1 MTTGPVKRVT
11 KGARTRQRIVE
22 RAAAL
27 FNTRGVA
34 GASMSDVSAATGLE
48 KGGIYNH
55 FETKDALALAAFDY
69 AVGLLHARLSGAVSG
84 ASSPAAKLR
93 AMVDLYRGLADKP
106 IVPGGCPLLNTAVEA
121 DDTHPALRD
130 RARKALA
137 WWHRLIATT
146 VADAIAGGEMK
157 KVDPDAVAST
167 MIALLEGAVM
177 LAKLHGDP
185 THMRLAVEH
194 LSSYI
199 DGLSVAR
206 TPRSA

>member
-1 MTTGPVKRVT
+1 
-11 KGARTRQRIVE
+11 
-22 RAAAL
+22 
-27 FNTRGVA
+27 
-34 GASMSDVSAATGLE
+34 
-48 KGGIYNH
+48 
-55 FETKDALALAAFDY
+55 
-69 AVGLLHARLSGAVSG
+69 
-84 ASSPAAKLR
+84 
-93 AMVDLYRGLADKP
+93 
-106 IVPGGCPLLNTAVEA
+106 
-121 DDTHPALRD
+121 
-130 RARKALA
+130 
-137 WWHRLIATT
+137 LIATT